1 MMLLFLRNKNYR
13 RINSDLSCFK
23 KLENIRKRRGF
34 VNCLTDKCTS
44 CILDFPKFEAVKV
57 SFPNCLKFFGSYFHE
72 ADIVKK
78 HFHFQ
83 KGFKFPRLAKMFGNV
98 FQTSEVQYVTVMPVV
113 SNKWNI

>member
-1 MMLLFLRNKNYR
+1 MMILFLRNENYR

-44 CILDFPKFEAVKV
+44 CMLDFPKFEAVKV

-83 KGFKFPRLAKMFGNV
+83 KGFKFP
-98 FQTSEVQYVTVMPVV
+98 
-113 SNKWNI
+113 